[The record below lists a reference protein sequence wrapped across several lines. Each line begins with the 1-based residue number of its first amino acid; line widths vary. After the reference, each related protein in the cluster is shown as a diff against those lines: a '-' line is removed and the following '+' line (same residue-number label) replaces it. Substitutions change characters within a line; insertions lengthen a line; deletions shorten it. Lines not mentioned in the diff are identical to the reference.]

1 MRIFRREPEVL
12 GNRLTTPTTTPTTDA
27 PFSAALLSLDTIAA
41 LSP

>member
-12 GNRLTTPTTTPTTDA
+12 GNRLTTPTTDA
-27 PFSAALLSLDTIAA
+27 PFSAALSSLDTIAA